1 MNLQTMIVLVIVIA
15 LVGLALRSIIRSRK
29 KGRQAAAAVQGGCLR
44 VQADAV
50 RRGLRKNR
58 KSNAKK

>member
-29 KGRQAAAAVQGGCLR
+29 RGDGCCGCSGGCCGCSGCSKMQAAEETE
-44 VQADAV
+44 
-50 RRGLRKNR
+50 K
-58 KSNAKK
+58 

>member
-29 KGRQAAAAVQGGCLR
+29 RGGGCCGCSGGCCGCAGCGKM
-44 VQADAV
+44 QPAEEPKD
-50 RRGLRKNR
+50 KI
-58 KSNAKK
+58 

>member
-29 KGRQAAAAVQGGCLR
+29 RGGGCCGCSGGCCGCSGCSKA
-44 VQADAV
+44 QPAEEPE
-50 RRGLRKNR
+50 K
-58 KSNAKK
+58 

>member
-29 KGRQAAAAVQGGCLR
+29 RGGGCCGCAGCGKM
-44 VQADAV
+44 QSAEEPE
-50 RRGLRKNR
+50 K
-58 KSNAKK
+58 